1 MKYQYRPSGV
11 CSQLIEIELE
21 NGKIKKAHFTG
32 GCHGNTQGAARLVE
46 GMDAKEAIGRLAG
59 IRCGFK
65 PSSCPDQLARALAG
79 ALEAEKTAG

>member
-21 NGKIKKAHFTG
+21 NGKIKKVHFTG
-32 GCHGNTQGAARLVE
+32 GCHGNTQGVARLVE